1 MMTKK
6 RNIQKYFIYLT
17 SPRILPPKEVGDELV
32 VDKIN
37 FLWYN
42 RFESLRKKHIDKI
55 KILCYNNNE
64 VKIWGCMV
72 STGVSNN
79 TGSTQSFV
87 VFSVKKNTTTNKRQR
102 I

>member
-6 RNIQKYFIYLT
+6 RNIQKYFIDWY
-17 SPRILPPKEVGDELV
+17 I
-32 VDKIN
+32 DKIN

-79 TGSTQSFV
+79 TGSTQFFV
-87 VFSVKKNTTTNKRQR
+87 VFSVKKYYNK
-102 I
+102 